1 MRRKSFDFDVVVIGS
16 GAAGLFSAIKAA
28 ESGLS
33 TAVLTK
39 RKISDTNTSYA
50 QGGIASVVG
59 DNDSFESHVKDTLDA
74 GDHLCKPD
82 VVKKIVKAGPIVVR
96 ELEAYGLHFTKRN
109 EVEIGE
115 NSSNYDLGKE
125 GGHSVRRVLHS
136 GDFTG
141 EEIENTLIGA
151 CKKQKRIKIFE
162 NHIAVDLITSA
173 KLGWI
178 GEDFC
183 LGVYVLDTRSGLV
196 KTFISPVTIVAC
208 GGAGKVYLYS
218 SNPDVATGDGIAMCY
233 RAHVPIMNMEFFQ
246 FHPTILYH
254 PIEKSFLISEALR
267 GEGAKLLVRG
277 KDGRYEEFMKNY
289 HHLAELA
296 PRDIVARA
304 IDNELK
310 RRGQD
315 SAFLDITHKTRDFL
329 QKRFPKIFAKLMKL
343 GIDMSKDLI
352 PVVPGAHYCCGG
364 AQTDC
369 RGKTSVKGL
378 YVVGESACTGLHGA
392 NRLASNSLLEAIV
405 VAKLAGE
412 DIAENFSKLK
422 KERPSGKI
430 PLWRSGN
437 ATDSDELVVVTHNWE
452 EIRKFMWDYVGI
464 FRTNKRLERA
474 KNRIKNIRK
483 DIEKYY
489 WDFYLTM
496 DLIELRNIASVAEL
510 IIDSSLNRKESR
522 GLHFNAD
529 YPHRDPELDGVDTIL
544 RYPYRS

>member
-277 KDGRYEEFMKNY
+277 KDGRYEEKSFA
-289 HHLAELA
+289 LTF
-296 PRDIVARA
+296 
-304 IDNELK
+304 IDN
-310 RRGQD
+310 
-315 SAFLDITHKTRDFL
+315 
-329 QKRFPKIFAKLMKL
+329 
-343 GIDMSKDLI
+343 
-352 PVVPGAHYCCGG
+352 
-364 AQTDC
+364 
-369 RGKTSVKGL
+369 
-378 YVVGESACTGLHGA
+378 
-392 NRLASNSLLEAIV
+392 
-405 VAKLAGE
+405 
-412 DIAENFSKLK
+412 
-422 KERPSGKI
+422 
-430 PLWRSGN
+430 
-437 ATDSDELVVVTHNWE
+437 
-452 EIRKFMWDYVGI
+452 
-464 FRTNKRLERA
+464 
-474 KNRIKNIRK
+474 
-483 DIEKYY
+483 
-489 WDFYLTM
+489 
-496 DLIELRNIASVAEL
+496 
-510 IIDSSLNRKESR
+510 
-522 GLHFNAD
+522 
-529 YPHRDPELDGVDTIL
+529 
-544 RYPYRS
+544 